1 MRLSELRVSP
11 NVSCPEVVVIVPVFN
26 SLPYLEDLCESLSR
40 QEYQGRKWVV
50 FVDDGSSDGSVELLE
65 EIQIEGFAKTV
76 LAQRHR
82 GLSFARNRGLA
93 WIAEAKPDFSG
104 YVMFLDSDD
113 FLSRNALQAVCW
125 EMKQN
130 NLDQLFFGANVFF
143 ENEQLAKDFSSY
155 STYYERGGTYNG
167 VFAGPEYMEEC
178 VRQGDFIPNA
188 CMQLLSYPFLE
199 KHGIRFFEG
208 IIHEDNLFTYTCLL
222 CAERVAFLNKP
233 LYQRRIRPNSIM
245 TSHPLPENVVGY
257 FRCGEQALLMA
268 SQTSS
273 LKKGQREAF
282 FSIVDTWFSA
292 AADYLTV
299 LGEEGNRRA
308 LNILDVRSELLYRQ
322 TVLARVVGRESA
334 SRFAENA
341 RTEGCSEG
349 YEQARLELLQSKSFK
364 IGRAITAI
372 PRKLLGR

>member
-1 MRLSELRVSP
+1 MSSNGP
-11 NVSCPEVVVIVPVFN
+11 FPEVVVIVPVFN

-282 FSIVDTWFSA
+282 FSIVNTWFSA

-364 IGRAITAI
+364 IGRAMTAI

>member
-1 MRLSELRVSP
+1 MRLSELNVSP
-11 NVSCPEVVVIVPVFN
+11 SAPCPEVVVIVPVFN
-26 SLPYLEDLCESLSR
+26 SLPYLEDLCESLSW
-40 QEYQGRKWVV
+40 QEYQGRKTVV
-50 FVDDGSSDGSVELLE
+50 FVDDGSSDGSVVLLE
-65 EIQIEGFAKTV
+65 ETQIEGFAKTV
-76 LAQRHR
+76 LTQRHR

-93 WIAEAKPDFSG
+93 CIAEVKPDFSG

-113 FLSRNALQAVCW
+113 FLSCNALQMACW
-125 EMKQN
+125 EMDQN

-143 ENEQLAKDFSSY
+143 ENEQLVKDFSSY
-155 STYYERGGTYNG
+155 STYYERSGTYNG

-178 VRQGDFIPNA
+178 VRQGGFIPNA
-188 CMQLLSYPFLE
+188 CMQLLSYPFLK

-245 TSHPLPENVVGY
+245 TSPPLPENVVGY
-257 FRCGEQALLMA
+257 FRCGEQALFMA
-268 SQTSS
+268 SQTSG

-282 FSIVDTWFSA
+282 SSIVDTWFSA
-292 AADYLTV
+292 AADYLTL
-299 LGEEGNRRA
+299 LGKEGNCEV
-308 LNILDVRSELLYRQ
+308 LDILDVRSGLLYRQ
-322 TVLARVVGRESA
+322 TVLVRAADWESA
-334 SRFAENA
+334 LRFAEKA
-341 RTEGCSEG
+341 RTEGRLEG
-349 YEQARLELLQSKSFK
+349 YEQARLELSQSRSFK